1 MSTKLCCAGN
11 RGQSRDF
18 KAGSGCYMNYYRIA
32 QLKYKRAVKIAK
44 FLRYV
49 PGIKMIAVCNSLS
62 YNRALA
68 NSDIDLFI
76 ITVKGRIWTSRFFSL
91 LMLTVLRLRP
101 PGKDKICLSFFI
113 AENNLDLEPYKIC
126 VQDRYLTFW
135 IKQLKPLYI
144 EDNLYKRFVRENN
157 GVYYIPNYKRR
168 IKRLIIKPLINI
180 LVTSLDEKIYKYIQI
195 RIMPSVIKKM
205 ACAWD
210 TRVII
215 SDRILKFHVNDR
227 RLDFQNKMLKG

>member
-1 MSTKLCCAGN
+1 
-11 RGQSRDF
+11 
-18 KAGSGCYMNYYRIA
+18 MNYYRIA
-32 QLKYKRAVKIAK
+32 QLKYKRVVKIAK
-44 FLRYV
+44 VLRYL

-62 YNRALA
+62 YNKALP

-76 ITVKGRIWTSRFFSL
+76 ITAKGRIWTSRFFSL
-91 LMLTVLRLRP
+91 LMLTLLRLRP

-126 VQDRYLTFW
+126 VQDNYLAFW

-144 EDNLYKRFVRENN
+144 EDNLYKKFVQENN

-168 IKRLIIKPLINI
+168 IKKAIIKPLINV
-180 LVTSLDEKIYKYIQI
+180 LVTSLDEKIYKYIQL
-195 RIMPSVIKKM
+195 RIMPPAIKKM

-215 SDRILKFHVNDR
+215 SDKILKFHVNDR
-227 RLDFQNKMLKG
+227 RLYLQDRIFLP